1 MKLISI
7 IKNDLT
13 NADLAVYMKD
23 NYSHDP
29 DSPPLP
35 PRNSTHI
42 TYTKSGLPVL
52 LVEFW
57 RNEKFKKYFWLGEVL
72 WFDAEDH
79 TDFVRRGNQ
88 WQEFLEIY
96 KSF

>member
-35 PRNSTHI
+35 PRNTAQI
-42 TYTKSGLPVL
+42 TSPKSDMPVL
-52 LVEFW
+52 KIEFW
-57 RNEKFKKYFWLGEVL
+57 RNEKFQKCFWFGEKI
-72 WFDAEDH
+72 WFDKEAN
-79 TDFVRRGNQ
+79 TDFERRGNQ
-88 WQEFLEIY
+88 WLEFLEIY
-96 KSF
+96 ESF